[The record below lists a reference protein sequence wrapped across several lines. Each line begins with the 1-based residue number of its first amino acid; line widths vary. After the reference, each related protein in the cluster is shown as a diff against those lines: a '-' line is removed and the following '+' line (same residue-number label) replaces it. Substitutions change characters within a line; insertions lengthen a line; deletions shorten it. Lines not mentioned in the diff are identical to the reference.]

1 MGDNSIKLVVIK
13 RPSFRRAK
21 QIGQCGDNLQRSGVA
36 DPIID
41 ALPHSACGND
51 FLLAH
56 DGQML
61 RQCRLAEANTQFELT
76 DAKLSFGELAKD
88 HEPPLVRKHA
98 QQSGGA
104 GGALSETREI
114 DVSKINKV
122 SYILIVSN
130 LY

>member
-1 MGDNSIKLVVIK
+1 MCLFFFF
-13 RPSFRRAK
+13 FRQKTAYEMR
-21 QIGQCGDNLQRSGVA
+21 ISDGSSDVCSSDLLQRSGVA

-61 RQCRLAEANTQFELT
+61 RQCRLAEANTQLELT

-98 QQSGGA
+98 QQIDRKS
-104 GGALSETREI
+104 TRLN
-114 DVSKINKV
+114 S
-122 SYILIVSN
+122 SH
-130 LY
+130 